1 MIGGTKE
8 MDKGCEIK
16 KKAKNIK
23 WIILISIALTI
34 IVTVGVGFARYITR
48 INGSA
53 SMDIAKWS
61 FNSRILNSTQT
72 QEVENFAVTRTDNN
86 SDVVS
91 TTIAPRNKWTV
102 YN

>member
-1 MIGGTKE
+1 MNTKE
-8 MDKGCEIK
+8 IENKKNRKVIK
-16 KKAKNIK
+16 YVALFM
-23 WIILISIALTI
+23 ILLTI
-34 IVTVGVGFARYITR
+34 SLLAGYGFARYITR

>member
-1 MIGGTKE
+1 MQNTNEINKKE
-8 MDKGCEIK
+8 NKTIK
-16 KKAKNIK
+16 FI
-23 WIILISIALTI
+23 IISILIIA
-34 IVTVGVGFARYITR
+34 VTSLIGVAFARYVTR
-48 INGSA
+48 LNGGA
-53 SMDIAKWS
+53 TADIAKWS